1 MNTIKKIA
9 DCLNVSADTLVGIED
24 HQPSSIAVHFDSEEY
39 TDAELEEIRQ
49 FGAFVK
55 DRRK

>member
-1 MNTIKKIA
+1 M
-9 DCLNVSADTLVGIED
+9 GIED
-24 HQPSSIAVHFDSEEY
+24 NLPSSIAARFDREEY

>member
-1 MNTIKKIA
+1 M
-9 DCLNVSADTLVGIED
+9 GIED